1 MENLTDHAE
10 VFRQEVSISDPP
22 AGCMEPPQPL
32 TYVKAQTQKGAVKYE
47 YRDAEIQFDETEHG
61 RVWRRDITIP
71 ARESVNFWTTT
82 HQILPAEF
90 EEPFIFAQPTI
101 GVTVRVDAVSD
112 IEHVVIF
119 DHRLGGSVEALPHN
133 TWRLEAACFA
143 NTLFRTVWKRADRAQ
158 MNTVDIGPRLRITPN
173 AGETV
178 PHVYGAKYGE
188 YERRARERRARSD
201 TPESSAG

>member
-1 MENLTDHAE
+1 
-10 VFRQEVSISDPP
+10 
-22 AGCMEPPQPL
+22 
-32 TYVKAQTQKGAVKYE
+32 
-47 YRDAEIQFDETEHG
+47 
-61 RVWRRDITIP
+61 
-71 ARESVNFWTTT
+71 
-82 HQILPAEF
+82 
-90 EEPFIFAQPTI
+90 
-101 GVTVRVDAVSD
+101 VRVDAVSD

-158 MNTVDIGPRLRITPN
+158 MNTVDIGPRLRITPI